1 MLALPLPEFPTLQT
15 PRILLR
21 ELVATDAPALFDLRS
36 DPEVMKLVS
45 RPLMTRPEEADALV
59 ELIRANQANGTSIH
73 WAMAIHGQPALIG
86 LIGYWRMQ
94 PEHHKAELGY
104 MLARS
109 HWGKGLISEAIHA
122 VVRCGFDTL
131 RMHRV
136 EAIIAP
142 ANHASRRVL
151 EKNGF
156 IQEGHFNEDHLWQGR
171 FEDSVHFGRITDVA
185 YN

>member
-1 MLALPLPEFPTLQT
+1 
-15 PRILLR
+15 
-21 ELVATDAPALFDLRS
+21 
-36 DPEVMKLVS
+36 
-45 RPLMTRPEEADALV
+45 MTRPEEADALV
-59 ELIRANQANGTSIH
+59 ELIRTNQANGTSIH

-109 HWGKGLISEAIHA
+109 HWGQGLISEAIHA

-136 EAIIAP
+136 EAITAP

-156 IQEGHFNEDHLWQGR
+156 IQEGHFKEDHLWQGR

-185 YN
+185 HN